1 MTAFDRAWALAKADF
16 ALRGTLSG
24 DDLEI
29 EQPDAY
35 GYFFRNPVEYT
46 YKPKG
51 TDETQTITDQN
62 YTLLGPIGNKTKL
75 MAYRIARN
83 SPRYDREA
91 KTKLNQ
97 MLLEKIPY
105 DANEPIVQYFEELQE
120 QYATEE
126 VINTTTHE
134 SGHDAHQRAD
144 PGYNSRLL
152 AQSHNMDRR
161 AEDISDK
168 FSLFDYNDVLS
179 RGKNNEASLKEYIAY
194 MTQHPFDQA
203 DMFNALQ
210 NHPDVGSRYAAR
222 TKKSILAPFRKKRN
236 LENAVLD
243 IASRYLNRTNYD
255 TAQFGR
261 QSSASA
267 RKKIANKHKP
277 VKDLLRQIRRL
288 DEDEIGSFGDLPKAI
303 QDGIN
308 NLKMRDA
315 MTDFHEINFR
325 TPLRGL
331 GAGDIFDDNPK
342 LFLDSHE
349 MIDPSQYKNVNDGV
363 GDAYLYDYDDYGEL
377 IENPDLVSFPP
388 GFPFNSGERAEHL
401 PDDFKN
407 YIHDDYLFFKPK
419 SKTNQLLRIPKE
431 YRPKFGTDEVN
442 RLIADA
448 YRNTPR
454 NLTDS
459 SMAFTGR

>member
-1 MTAFDRAWALAKADF
+1 
-16 ALRGTLSG
+16 
-24 DDLEI
+24 
-29 EQPDAY
+29 
-35 GYFFRNPVEYT
+35 
-46 YKPKG
+46 
-51 TDETQTITDQN
+51 
-62 YTLLGPIGNKTKL
+62 
-75 MAYRIARN
+75 
-83 SPRYDREA
+83 
-91 KTKLNQ
+91 
-97 MLLEKIPY
+97 
-105 DANEPIVQYFEELQE
+105 
-120 QYATEE
+120 
-126 VINTTTHE
+126 
-134 SGHDAHQRAD
+134 
-144 PGYNSRLL
+144 
-152 AQSHNMDRR
+152 
-161 AEDISDK
+161 
-168 FSLFDYNDVLS
+168 
-179 RGKNNEASLKEYIAY
+179 
-194 MTQHPFDQA
+194 
-203 DMFNALQ
+203 
-210 NHPDVGSRYAAR
+210 
-222 TKKSILAPFRKKRN
+222 
-236 LENAVLD
+236 
-243 IASRYLNRTNYD
+243 
-255 TAQFGR
+255 
-261 QSSASA
+261 
-267 RKKIANKHKP
+267 
-277 VKDLLRQIRRL
+277 
-288 DEDEIGSFGDLPKAI
+288 
-303 QDGIN
+303 
-308 NLKMRDA
+308 LKMRDA